1 MEDDDSTKTP
11 VSINTGCEN
20 ENKEKLSN
28 VDAHPGDIMDEQ
40 NDVGNE
46 KLCQT
51 ENFIELDKEL
61 EDGQSSLQ
69 VNFQLTET
77 VLVSEEQKCSNSGA
91 ITENGCQAPRDGSPS
106 RSSYRICI
114 LH

>member
-46 KLCQT
+46 KL
-51 ENFIELDKEL
+51 
-61 EDGQSSLQ
+61 
-69 VNFQLTET
+69 
-77 VLVSEEQKCSNSGA
+77 
-91 ITENGCQAPRDGSPS
+91 
-106 RSSYRICI
+106 
-114 LH
+114 